1 MEDVEQLRIHCSTS
15 EAHDEVL
22 QRHAS
27 DLLQLLKSHTLK
39 VLSRTETQ
47 QIASYHSQNA
57 SNRVSTTASHPT
69 ELNIAVVHEHLRTKW
84 IGHVLVALPVTTTTQ
99 RILRTVMPWCA
110 PGCVAVTGLQS
121 NGRGR
126 RGAAWESPL
135 GSVAMSI
142 KLSVE
147 RMKPESLNFLQYIA
161 ALAAVETAKRPWNI
175 PLRVKWPNDIYKGED
190 KIGGV
195 LCEGVLCGNKFDVIV
210 GVGLNIT
217 NREPTTCLLS
227 EDSVFGRE
235 VFIGRYL
242 TEFEVLYTEYCNYGF
257 EGGLKEKYL
266 EAWMHQGQQVRVGGP
281 EGPRAVVHGLAP
293 NGWVRVLREDTRTVY
308 DLAPEETSLDMGN
321 GVLKKKLVGPRG
333 QTNTD
338 S

>member
-1 MEDVEQLRIHCSTS
+1 MEQLHIHCSTS
-15 EAHDEVL
+15 EAHDEVM
-22 QRHAS
+22 QSHAN
-27 DLLQLLKSHTLK
+27 DLLQLLKSHNVK
-39 VLSRTETQ
+39 VLSPTETN
-47 QIASYHSQNA
+47 QIASNCSENSSHRA
-57 SNRVSTTASHPT
+57 STSASHPA
-69 ELNIAVVHEHLRTKW
+69 ELNIAIVHEHLRTKW

-126 RGAAWESPL
+126 RGAVWESPL

-142 KLSVE
+142 KLNVQIT
-147 RMKPESLNFLQYIA
+147 KPESLNFLQYIA

-175 PLRVKWPNDIYKGED
+175 PLRVKWPNDIYKDEH

-227 EDSVFGRE
+227 EDSVLGRE

-242 TEFEVLYTEYCNYGF
+242 TEFELLYTEYCKVGF
-257 EGGLKEKYL
+257 EGRLKDKYL
-266 EAWMHQGQQVRVGGP
+266 EAWMHHGQRVRIGGP

-293 NGWVRVLREDTRTVY
+293 NGWVRVLREDTQTVH
-308 DLAPEETSLDMGN
+308 DLAPEVTSLDMRN
-321 GVLKKKLVGPRG
+321 GVLKEKLVGPRG
-333 QTNTD
+333 QANAG